1 MERDNNTQLRPENMM
16 VGEFNNNNFFDNGDM
31 IKQMDPNFFEVY
43 ETIKKMDPKF
53 FQVYDMVM
61 RSFDN
66 NNHLS
71 RAAELQPEETVDRR
85 KL

>member
-1 MERDNNTQLRPENMM
+1 MERDNNFL
-16 VGEFNNNNFFDNGDM
+16 FNKSDM

-53 FQVYDMVM
+53 FQVYDMLM
-61 RSFDN
+61 RNFDN
-66 NNHLS
+66 NNHFS
-71 RAAELQPEETVDRR
+71 RVAELQPEETVDRR